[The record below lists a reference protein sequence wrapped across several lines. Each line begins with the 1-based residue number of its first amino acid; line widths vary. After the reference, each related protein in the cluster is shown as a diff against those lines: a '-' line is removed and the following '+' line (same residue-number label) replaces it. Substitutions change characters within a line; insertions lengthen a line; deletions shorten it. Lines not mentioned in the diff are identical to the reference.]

1 MRICV
6 ILWEILGNF
15 WFGILGQL
23 GPLIRKVSDRR
34 NTGRS
39 RRAVGSLSAILG
51 SEGTQP
57 QRRRNRACGRTVP
70 RESGLGPTC
79 LTNPQSAP
87 LTKLRMGTA
96 WPTCSRILRLWP
108 STTIRTVTV
117 SCSWCWNAGSLGA
130 RAGARRTRETGASAA
145 HARRAPE
152 AAAEARRGAIRED
165 LIGAPPV
172 MSAFGGKADVSGHGA
187 ADQILSYGSPSFFGC
202 SFRSSSSVGCRGSS
216 FSGSLGTRPG
226 TKRSS
231 IRPSK
236 LSTSTWSS

>member
-1 MRICV
+1 MRIRV

-172 MSAFGGKADVSGHGA
+172 MSAFWGTADVVCQELSGPLIAKRRH
-187 ADQILSYGSPSFFGC
+187 SPG
-202 SFRSSSSVGCRGSS
+202 
-216 FSGSLGTRPG
+216 
-226 TKRSS
+226 
-231 IRPSK
+231 
-236 LSTSTWSS
+236 

>member
-1 MRICV
+1 MRIRV

-145 HARRAPE
+145 DARRT
-152 AAAEARRGAIRED
+152 
-165 LIGAPPV
+165 
-172 MSAFGGKADVSGHGA
+172 H
-187 ADQILSYGSPSFFGC
+187 
-202 SFRSSSSVGCRGSS
+202 
-216 FSGSLGTRPG
+216 
-226 TKRSS
+226 
-231 IRPSK
+231 
-236 LSTSTWSS
+236 